1 VAAARGW
8 QFGWVAAESWTGRE
22 KSLATPL
29 ETWVNEAATLT
40 KPDRVVYCN
49 GSETEYQRMIAEMM
63 RAGDTLALNEKTYPN
78 CQLHRSS
85 VNDVA
90 RTEHLTYI
98 CTPEKD
104 DAGPTN
110 NWMDPNAAKHKVG
123 ALLDGAMRGR
133 TMYVVPYIMGP
144 VNSPISKVGVEAT
157 DSPYVVASMR
167 IMSRMGNAALERIG
181 ASKDFVPGLHSL
193 GDLDPTR
200 RFIVHFPQ
208 EKLIWSVGSGYGGN
222 ALLGKKCFALRIASV
237 MAREQGWMAEHMLI
251 LGLEAPGGKV
261 TYMGAAFP
269 SACGKTNLAMM
280 VSALESQG
288 YRVWTVGDDIGW
300 MQIGDDGYLHA
311 INPEAGF
318 FGVAPGTGMK
328 TNPNVMGALHK
339 NTLFTNVAMT
349 PEREPWWE
357 GIGDDPP
364 AGLINW
370 KGEKWDASK
379 GAAAHPN
386 ARYTVPA
393 SQAPSISP
401 KWEAPEGVPISA
413 FIFGGRRARV
423 APLVYE
429 SFDWQHGVFVGATM
443 ASETTAA
450 ATGDVGVTRRDP
462 MAMLPF
468 CGYNMADYFR
478 HWLEMGKKIPKP
490 PKIFHVN
497 WFRKGADGKFLWP
510 GYGENVR
517 VLKWI
522 LERVEGRGAAQET
535 PIGYVPARNGLTL
548 DGLKIS
554 DEAVNELLRVNP
566 EHWEVEMEDSKEFL
580 AKFGGRLPRE
590 IREEHEKLSLRFG
603 RVAGVAR

>member
-1 VAAARGW
+1 MIEKLL
-8 QFGWVAAESWTGRE
+8 AE
-22 KSLATPL
+22 
-29 ETWVNEAATLT
+29 
-40 KPDRVVYCN
+40 
-49 GSETEYQRMIAEMM
+49 
-63 RAGDTLALNEKTYPN
+63 GDTLALNEKTFPN
-78 CQLHRSS
+78 CHLHRSS

-90 RTEHLTYI
+90 RTEHLTFI
-98 CTPEKD
+98 CTPDKD

-110 NWMDPNAAKHKVG
+110 NWMDPDAAKHKLG
-123 ALLDGAMRGR
+123 ALFNGAMRGR

-144 VNSPISKVGVEAT
+144 VHSPISRVGVEIT

-167 IMSRMGNAALERIG
+167 IMTRMGDVAIHKLGSSAE
-181 ASKDFVPGLHSL
+181 FVPGLHSL

-200 RFIVHFPQ
+200 RYIVHFPQ

-222 ALLGKKCFALRIASV
+222 ALLGKKCFALRIASA

-251 LGLEAPGGKV
+251 LGLESPGGKV
-261 TYMGAAFP
+261 TYMAAAFP

-280 VSALESQG
+280 VSALEGQG
-288 YRVWTVGDDIGW
+288 YRVWTVGDDISW
-300 MQIGDDGYLHA
+300 MKIGDDGYLHA

-318 FGVAPGTGMK
+318 FGVAPGTGML

-349 PEREPWWE
+349 QDREPWWE
-357 GIGDDPP
+357 GIGSAPP
-364 AGLINW
+364 DGLTNW
-370 KGEKWDASK
+370 KNEHWDSSK
-379 GAAAHPN
+379 GPAAHPN

-393 SQAPSISP
+393 RQSPSISP
-401 KWEAPEGVPISA
+401 KWEAPEGVPVSA

-429 SFDWQHGVFVGATM
+429 SFDWQHGVFVGASM

-450 ATGDVGVTRRDP
+450 ATGDVGITRRDP

-468 CGYNMADYFR
+468 CGYNMADYFQ
-478 HWLEMGKKIPKP
+478 HWLDMGKKIPKP
-490 PKIFHVN
+490 PKVFHVN

-522 LERVEGRGAAQET
+522 LERVEGQGTADET
-535 PIGYVPARNGLTL
+535 PIGYVPAKKSLTL
-548 DGLKIS
+548 DGLNIS
-554 DEAVNELLRVNP
+554 GAALDELLRVNP
-566 EHWEVEMEDSKEFL
+566 NDWDTEMDDSRQFL
-580 AKFGGRLPRE
+580 SKFGLRLPRQ
-590 IREEHEKLSLRFG
+590 IREEHEKLARRFQ
-603 RVAGVAR
+603 RTVTA

>member
-1 VAAARGW
+1 VAANRCT
-8 QFGWVAAESWTGRE
+8 VRE
-22 KSLATPL
+22 IRVATPL
-29 ETWVNEAATLT
+29 ENWVEGAARLT
-40 KPDRVVYCN
+40 KPNRVVYCD
-49 GSETEYQRMIAEMM
+49 GSEVENQRMIAEML
-63 RAGDTLALNEKTYPN
+63 RTGDTQALNENSFPN
-78 CQLHRSS
+78 CYLHRST

-90 RTEHLTYI
+90 RTEHLTFI
-98 CTPEKD
+98 CTSDQD

-110 NWMDPNAAKHKVG
+110 NWMDPGTAKNKIG
-123 ALLDGAMRGR
+123 ALFDGAMRGR

-144 VNSPISKVGVEAT
+144 VSSPISRVGVEAT

-167 IMSRMGNAALERIG
+167 IMSRMGKVAMDRLG
-181 ASKDFVPGLHSL
+181 SSSDFVPGLHSL

-200 RFIVHFPQ
+200 RYIAHFPQ

-251 LGLEAPGGKV
+251 LGLESPGGKV
-261 TYMGAAFP
+261 TYMAAAFP

-288 YRVWTVGDDIGW
+288 YRVWTVGDDISW
-300 MQIGDDGYLHA
+300 MKIGEDGYLHA

-318 FGVAPGTGMK
+318 FGVAPGTGMHS
-328 TNPNVMGALHK
+328 NPNVMGALHK

-349 PEREPWWE
+349 KEREPWWE
-357 GIGDDPP
+357 GIGSEPP
-364 AGLINW
+364 AGMVNW
-370 KGEKWDASK
+370 KGEPWDSSK
-379 GAAAHPN
+379 GAAAHAN

-393 SQAPSISP
+393 RQSPSISP

-413 FIFGGRRARV
+413 FIFGGRRSRV

-450 ATGDVGVTRRDP
+450 ATGDVGITRRDP

-478 HWLEMGKKIPKP
+478 HWLDMGKKIPKP
-490 PKIFHVN
+490 PKIFNVN
-497 WFRKGADGKFLWP
+497 WFRKGSDGKFLWP

-522 LERVEGRGAAQET
+522 LERVEGRGAAEET
-535 PIGYVPARNGLTL
+535 PIGYVPAKNGLTL
-548 DGLKIS
+548 DGMKIS
-554 DEAVNELLRVNP
+554 NEALDELLRVNP
-566 EHWEVEMEDSKEFL
+566 ADWETEMEDSKQFL

-590 IREEHEKLSLRFG
+590 IREEQEKLARRFQHT
-603 RVAGVAR
+603 VTA

>member
-1 VAAARGW
+1 M
-8 QFGWVAAESWTGRE
+8 
-22 KSLATPL
+22 ATPL
-29 ETWVNEAATLT
+29 ETWVDQAAKLT
-40 KPDRVVYCN
+40 KPKRVVYCD
-49 GSETEYQRMIAEMM
+49 GSEAEYQRMIAEML
-63 RAGDTLALNEKTYPN
+63 RSGNSLTLNEKTFPN
-78 CQLHRSS
+78 CHLHRSS
-85 VNDVA
+85 PNDVA
-90 RTEHLTYI
+90 RTEHLTFI
-98 CTPEKD
+98 CSPEKEE
-104 DAGPTN
+104 AGPTN
-110 NWMDPNAAKHKVG
+110 NWMEPAAAKHKVG
-123 ALLDGAMRGR
+123 ALLDGAMSGR
-133 TMYVVPYIMGP
+133 TMYVVPYVMGP
-144 VNSPISKVGVEAT
+144 VSSPISKVGVEVT
-157 DSPYVVASMR
+157 DSPYVVASMK
-167 IMSRMGNAALERIG
+167 IMSRMGKVAMERLG
-181 ASKDFVPGLHSL
+181 TSGEFVPGLHSL
-193 GDLDPTR
+193 GDLDPSR

-251 LGLEAPGGKV
+251 LGLESPGGKV

-280 VSALESQG
+280 VSALEGQG
-288 YRVWTVGDDIGW
+288 YRVWTVGDDIAW
-300 MQIGDDGYLHA
+300 MKIGEDGYLHA

-328 TNPNVMGALHK
+328 TNQNVMGALRK

-349 PEREPWWE
+349 SDREPWWE
-357 GIGDDPP
+357 GIGSDAPS
-364 AGLINW
+364 GLIDW
-370 KGEKWDASK
+370 KGEAWDPSK

-393 SQAPSISP
+393 QQSPSISP
-401 KWEAPEGVPISA
+401 KWNAPEGVPISA

-450 ATGDVGVTRRDP
+450 ATGDVGITRRDP

-468 CGYNMADYFR
+468 CGYNMADYFA

-497 WFRKGADGKFLWP
+497 WFRKNADGKFLWP

-535 PIGYVPARNGLTL
+535 PIGYVPAKNGLTL
-548 DGLKIS
+548 DGMKIS
-554 DEAVNELLRVNP
+554 DEALNELLRVNP
-566 EHWEVEMEDSKEFL
+566 EDWDAEMEDSKRFL
-580 AKFGGRLPRE
+580 GKFGGRLPRQ
-590 IREEHEKLSLRFG
+590 ISEEHEKLARRFQ
-603 RVAGVAR
+603 RVVTA

>member
-1 VAAARGW
+1 M
-8 QFGWVAAESWTGRE
+8 
-22 KSLATPL
+22 ATPL
-29 ETWVNEAATLT
+29 ETWVDEAARLT
-40 KPDRVVYCN
+40 KPERVVYCD
-49 GSETEYQRMIAEMM
+49 GSEAEYQRMIAEMLH
-63 RAGDTLALNEKTYPN
+63 AGDSLPLNEKTYPN
-78 CQLHRSS
+78 CYLHRSS
-85 VNDVA
+85 PNDVA
-90 RTEHLTYI
+90 RTEHLTFI
-98 CTPEKD
+98 CSPDKE

-110 NWMDPNAAKHKVG
+110 NWMDPGAAKHKVG
-123 ALLDGAMRGR
+123 PLLDGAMRGR

-144 VNSPISKVGVEAT
+144 VMSPISKVGVEVT

-167 IMSRMGNAALERIG
+167 IMSRMGDVARDRLGSSSE
-181 ASKDFVPGLHSL
+181 FVPGLHSL
-193 GDLDPTR
+193 GDLDPMR
-200 RFIVHFPQ
+200 RYIMHFPQ

-237 MAREQGWMAEHMLI
+237 MAREQSWMAEHMLI
-251 LGLEAPGGKV
+251 LGLESPGGKV

-280 VSALESQG
+280 VSALENQG
-288 YRVWTVGDDIGW
+288 YRVWTVGDDISW
-300 MQIGDDGYLHA
+300 MKIGEDGYLHA

-328 TNPNVMGALHK
+328 TNQNVMAALHK

-349 PEREPWWE
+349 SEREPWWE
-357 GIGDDPP
+357 GIGSDPP
-364 AGLINW
+364 AGLLNW
-370 KGEKWDASK
+370 KGEAWDPSK

-393 SQAPSISP
+393 QQSPSISP

-450 ATGDVGVTRRDP
+450 ATGDVGITRRDP

-468 CGYNMADYFR
+468 CGYNMADYFG

-497 WFRKGADGKFLWP
+497 WFRKGAHGKFLWP

-522 LERVEGRGAAQET
+522 LERVEGRGTAQET
-535 PIGYVPARNGLTL
+535 PIGFVPAKNGLTL
-548 DGLKIS
+548 DGMKIS
-554 DEAVNELLRVNP
+554 EEAMNELLRVNP
-566 EHWEVEMEDSKEFL
+566 EGWEPEMEDSKQFL
-580 AKFGGRLPRE
+580 TKFGARLPRQ
-590 IREEHEKLSLRFG
+590 IGEEHEKLARRFQ
-603 RVAGVAR
+603 RVVSA

>member
-1 VAAARGW
+1 MG
-8 QFGWVAAESWTGRE
+8 
-22 KSLATPL
+22 TPL
-29 ETWVNEAATLT
+29 ESWVDEAARLT
-40 KPDRVVYCN
+40 KPDRVVYCD
-49 GSETEYQRMIAEMM
+49 GSEAEYQRMVAKMLSG
-63 RAGDTLALNEKTYPN
+63 GDTSTLNEKTFPN
-78 CQLHRSS
+78 CYLHRS
-85 VNDVA
+85 NPTDVA
-90 RTEHLTYI
+90 RTEHLTFI
-98 CTPEKD
+98 CSRQKD
-104 DAGPTN
+104 QAGPTN
-110 NWMDPNAAKHKVG
+110 NWMDPAEARQKVG
-123 ALLDGAMRGR
+123 GLLDGAMRGR

-144 VNSPISKVGVEAT
+144 VNSPISQVGVQAT

-167 IMSRMGNAALERIG
+167 IMSRMGKVAMDRLGSSRE
-181 ASKDFVPGLHSL
+181 FVPGLHSL
-193 GDLDPTR
+193 GDLDPQR
-200 RFIVHFPQ
+200 RLIAHFPE

-251 LGLEAPGGKV
+251 LGLESPGGKV

-280 VSALESQG
+280 VSALENQG
-288 YRVWTVGDDIGW
+288 YRVWTVGDDIAW
-300 MQIGDDGYLHA
+300 MKIGDDGYLHA

-328 TNPNVMGALHK
+328 TNQNVMGALRK

-349 PEREPWWE
+349 QQREPWWE
-357 GIGDDPP
+357 GIGGEPP
-364 AGLINW
+364 EGLTDW
-370 KGEKWDASK
+370 RGEKWDPAK
-379 GAAAHPN
+379 GPAAHPN

-393 SQAPSISP
+393 SQSPSISP

-413 FIFGGRRARV
+413 FVFGGRRARV

-450 ATGDVGVTRRDP
+450 TTGDVGVTRRDP

-468 CGYNMADYFR
+468 CGHNMADYFQ

-535 PIGYVPARNGLTL
+535 PIGYVPAKNGLTL
-548 DGLKIS
+548 DGIS
-554 DEAVNELLRVNP
+554 VPDAALDELLRVNP
-566 EHWEVEMEDSKEFL
+566 QDWEAELSNTKEFF
-580 AKFGGRLPRE
+580 AKFGARLPRQ
-590 IREEHEKLSLRFG
+590 ISEEHEKL
-603 RVAGVAR
+603 ARRLQPMVTA

>member
-1 VAAARGW
+1 V
-8 QFGWVAAESWTGRE
+8 
-22 KSLATPL
+22 ATPL
-29 ETWVNEAATLT
+29 EKWVEEAARLT
-40 KPDRVVYCN
+40 KPERIVWCD
-49 GSETEYQRMIAEMM
+49 GSEAENQRIIREMLNQ
-63 RAGDTLALNEKTYPN
+63 GDSLQLNEKTYPN
-78 CQLHRSS
+78 CYLHRSS
-85 VNDVA
+85 PNDVA
-90 RTEHLTYI
+90 RTEHLTFI
-98 CTPEKD
+98 CARTKD
-104 DAGPTN
+104 DVGPTN
-110 NWMDPNAAKHKVG
+110 NWMDPGAAKYKVG

-133 TMYVVPYIMGP
+133 TMYAVPYIMGP
-144 VNSPISKVGVEAT
+144 VNSPISKAGIEVT
-157 DSPYVVASMR
+157 DSPYVVANMR
-167 IMSRMGNAALERIG
+167 IMARIG
-181 ASKDFVPGLHSL
+181 KAATDRIGTSFDFVPGLHSI

-200 RFIVHFPQ
+200 RYIAHFPE

-251 LGLEAPGGKV
+251 LGLEAPDGKV

-280 VSALESQG
+280 VSTLESQG
-288 YRVWTVGDDIGW
+288 YRVWTVGDDIAW
-300 MQIGDDGYLHA
+300 MKIGEDGYLHA

-328 TNPNVMGALHK
+328 TNRNVMGALRQ
-339 NTLFTNVAMT
+339 NTIFTNVAMT

-357 GIGDDPP
+357 GINGAPTE
-364 AGLINW
+364 GLINW
-370 KGEKWDASK
+370 KGEAWDTSR
-379 GAAAHPN
+379 GPAAHPN

-393 SQAPSISP
+393 HQSPSISP

-429 SFDWQHGVFVGATM
+429 SFNWQHGVFVGATM

-450 ATGDVGVTRRDP
+450 ATGNVGIVRRDP
-462 MAMLPF
+462 MAMVPF
-468 CGYNMADYFR
+468 CGYNMADYFG
-478 HWLEMGKKIPKP
+478 HWLAMGKRIPHP

-522 LERVEGRGAAQET
+522 LERVEGRGGAQET
-535 PIGYVPARNGLTL
+535 PIGHVPARGALTL
-548 DGLKIS
+548 EGMNIS
-554 DEAVNELLRVNP
+554 ASTVEDLMRVDPEDWEQELI
-566 EHWEVEMEDSKEFL
+566 DIKEFFQ
-580 AKFGGRLPRE
+580 KFGDRLPSE
-590 IREEHEKLSLRFG
+590 LHVEHENLSRRLAPRE
-603 RVAGVAR
+603 VAR

>member
-1 VAAARGW
+1 MGKVA
-8 QFGWVAAESWTGRE
+8 
-22 KSLATPL
+22 
-29 ETWVNEAATLT
+29 
-40 KPDRVVYCN
+40 
-49 GSETEYQRMIAEMM
+49 M
-63 RAGDTLALNEKTYPN
+63 
-78 CQLHRSS
+78 
-85 VNDVA
+85 
-90 RTEHLTYI
+90 
-98 CTPEKD
+98 
-104 DAGPTN
+104 
-110 NWMDPNAAKHKVG
+110 
-123 ALLDGAMRGR
+123 
-133 TMYVVPYIMGP
+133 
-144 VNSPISKVGVEAT
+144 
-157 DSPYVVASMR
+157 
-167 IMSRMGNAALERIG
+167 ERLG
-181 ASKDFVPGLHSL
+181 ASSEFVPGLHSL

-200 RFIVHFPQ
+200 RFIMHFPQ

-251 LGLEAPGGKV
+251 LGLESPGGKV
-261 TYMGAAFP
+261 TYMAAAFP

-280 VSALESQG
+280 VSTLESQG
-288 YRVWTVGDDIGW
+288 YRVWTVGDDISW
-300 MQIGDDGYLHA
+300 MKIGEDGYLHA

-328 TNPNVMGALHK
+328 TNQNVMEALHK

-349 PEREPWWE
+349 SEREPWWE
-357 GIGDDPP
+357 GIGTDPP

-370 KGEKWDASK
+370 KGEPWDPSK
-379 GAAAHPN
+379 GTAAHPN

-393 SQAPSISP
+393 QQSPSISP
-401 KWEAPEGVPISA
+401 KWETPEGVPISA

-450 ATGDVGVTRRDP
+450 ATGDVGITRRDP

-468 CGYNMADYFR
+468 CGYNMADYFGN
-478 HWLEMGKKIPKP
+478 WLEMGKKIPKP

-535 PIGYVPARNGLTL
+535 PIGYVPAKSGLTL
-548 DGLKIS
+548 DGMKIS
-554 DEAVNELLRVNP
+554 EGAVNELLRVNP
-566 EHWEVEMEDSKEFL
+566 EDWEPELEDSKQFL
-580 AKFGGRLPRE
+580 GKFGERLPRQ
-590 IREEHEKLSLRFG
+590 IREEHQKLTQRFQ
-603 RVAGVAR
+603 RVVTA

>member
-1 VAAARGW
+1 M
-8 QFGWVAAESWTGRE
+8 
-22 KSLATPL
+22 ATPL
-29 ETWVNEAATLT
+29 ETWVEEAARLT
-40 KPDRVVYCN
+40 KPDRVSFCD
-49 GSETEYQRMIAEMM
+49 GSEAEYHRMIEKLLAD
-63 RAGDTLALNEKTYPN
+63 GDTYQLNEKSYPN
-78 CQLHRSS
+78 CHLHRSS

-90 RTEHLTYI
+90 RTEHLTFI
-98 CTPEKD
+98 CAPNKED
-104 DAGPTN
+104 VGPTN
-110 NWMDPNAAKHKVG
+110 NWMDPGAAKHKLG
-123 ALLDGAMRGR
+123 ALFDGAMRGR

-144 VNSPISKVGVEAT
+144 THSPISKLGVEIT

-167 IMSRMGNAALERIG
+167 IMTRMGSVAMQRLG
-181 ASKDFVPGLHSL
+181 SSSDFVPGLHSL

-200 RFIVHFPQ
+200 RYIVHFPE

-222 ALLGKKCFALRIASV
+222 ALLGKKCFALRIASF

-280 VSALESQG
+280 VSALETQG
-288 YRVWTVGDDIGW
+288 YRVWTVGDDISW
-300 MQIGDDGYLHA
+300 MKIGDDGYLHA

-318 FGVAPGTGMK
+318 FGVAPGTGML

-349 PEREPWWE
+349 ADREPWWE
-357 GIGDDPP
+357 GIGGPPP

-370 KGEKWDASK
+370 KGERWDSSK
-379 GAAAHPN
+379 GPAAHPN
-386 ARYTVPA
+386 SRYTVPA
-393 SQAPSISP
+393 RQSPSISP

-450 ATGDVGVTRRDP
+450 ATGDVGITRRDP

-478 HWLEMGKKIPKP
+478 HWLEMGKRIPKP

-517 VLKWI
+517 ILKWI
-522 LERVEGRGAAQET
+522 LERVEGHGAAEET
-535 PIGYVPARNGLTL
+535 PIGYVPGRTGLTL
-548 DGLKIS
+548 DGLNVS
-554 DEAVNELLRVNP
+554 TQALDELLRVNP
-566 EHWEVEMEDSKEFL
+566 DDWANEMDDTKQFL
-580 AKFGGRLPRE
+580 VKFGSRLPRE
-590 IREEHEKLSLRFG
+590 IREEHEKLARRFH
-603 RVAGVAR
+603 RTVSA

>member
-1 VAAARGW
+1 MAANRCT
-8 QFGWVAAESWTGRE
+8 VRE
-22 KSLATPL
+22 IRVATPL
-29 ETWVNEAATLT
+29 ENWVEGAARLT
-40 KPDRVVYCN
+40 KPNRVVYCD
-49 GSETEYQRMIAEMM
+49 GSEVENQRMIAEML
-63 RAGDTLALNEKTYPN
+63 RAGDTQTLNQNSFPN
-78 CQLHRSS
+78 CYLHRST

-90 RTEHLTYI
+90 RTEHLTFI
-98 CTPEKD
+98 CTPD
-104 DAGPTN
+104 QNDAGPTN
-110 NWMDPNAAKHKVG
+110 NWMDPGAAKNKIG
-123 ALLDGAMRGR
+123 ALFDGAMRGR

-144 VNSPISKVGVEAT
+144 VSSPISKVGVEAT

-167 IMSRMGNAALERIG
+167 IMSRMGKVAMDRLG
-181 ASKDFVPGLHSL
+181 SSSDFVPGLHSL

-200 RFIVHFPQ
+200 RYIAHFPQ

-251 LGLEAPGGKV
+251 LGLESPGGKV
-261 TYMGAAFP
+261 TYMAAAFP

-288 YRVWTVGDDIGW
+288 YRVWTVGDDISW
-300 MQIGDDGYLHA
+300 MKIGEDGYLHA

-318 FGVAPGTGMK
+318 FGVAPGTGMHS
-328 TNPNVMGALHK
+328 NPNVMGALHK

-349 PEREPWWE
+349 KEREPWWE
-357 GIGDDPP
+357 GIGSEPP
-364 AGLINW
+364 AGMVNW
-370 KGEKWDASK
+370 KGEPWDASK

-393 SQAPSISP
+393 RQSPSISP

-413 FIFGGRRARV
+413 FIFGGRRSRV

-450 ATGDVGVTRRDP
+450 ATGDVGITRRDP

-468 CGYNMADYFR
+468 CGYNMADYFL
-478 HWLEMGKKIPKP
+478 HWLDMGKKIPKP
-490 PKIFHVN
+490 PKIFNVN
-497 WFRKGADGKFLWP
+497 WFRKGSDGKFLWP

-522 LERVEGRGAAQET
+522 LERVEGHGTAEET
-535 PIGYVPARNGLTL
+535 PIGYVPAKNGLTL
-548 DGLKIS
+548 DGMKIS
-554 DEAVNELLRVNP
+554 NEALDELLRVNP
-566 EHWEVEMEDSKEFL
+566 ADWETEMEDSKQFL
-580 AKFGGRLPRE
+580 AKFGNRLPRE
-590 IREEHEKLSLRFG
+590 IREEQEKLARRFQHT
-603 RVAGVAR
+603 VTA

>member
-1 VAAARGW
+1 V
-8 QFGWVAAESWTGRE
+8 
-22 KSLATPL
+22 ATPL
-29 ETWVNEAATLT
+29 EMWVEESARLT
-40 KPDRVVYCN
+40 KPERIVYCD
-49 GSETEYQRMIAEMM
+49 GSEAENRRILDEML
-63 RAGDTLALNEKTYPN
+63 RGSDSVTLNEKTYPN
-78 CQLHRSS
+78 CYLHRSS
-85 VNDVA
+85 PNDVA
-90 RTEHLTYI
+90 RTEHLTFI
-98 CTPEKD
+98 CAPDKD
-104 DAGPTN
+104 DVGPTN
-110 NWMDPNAAKHKVG
+110 NWMDPVAAKFKIG

-144 VNSPISKVGVEAT
+144 VNSPISKAGVEIT
-157 DSPYVVASMR
+157 DSPYVVANMR
-167 IMSRMGNAALERIG
+167 IMARMGKVATDRIG
-181 ASKDFVPGLHSL
+181 NTRDFVPGLHSL

-200 RFIVHFPQ
+200 RYIAHFTD

-251 LGLEAPGGKV
+251 LGLESPGGKV

-288 YRVWTVGDDIGW
+288 YRVWTVGDDIAW
-300 MQIGDDGYLHA
+300 MKIGDDGYLHA

-328 TNPNVMGALHK
+328 TNRNVMGALRQ
-339 NTLFTNVAMT
+339 NTIFTNVAIT
-349 PEREPWWE
+349 PDREPWWE
-357 GIGDDPP
+357 GIGGPP
-364 AGLINW
+364 PSGMINW
-370 KGEKWDASK
+370 KNELWDTSK
-379 GAAAHPN
+379 GPAAHPN

-393 SQAPSISP
+393 HQSPSISP
-401 KWEAPEGVPISA
+401 QWEAPGGVPISA

-450 ATGDVGVTRRDP
+450 ATGNVGIVRRDP

-468 CGYNMADYFR
+468 CGYNMADYFG

-510 GYGENVR
+510 GFGENVR

-522 LERVEGRGAAQET
+522 LERVEGRGGAEET
-535 PIGYVPARNGLTL
+535 PIGFVPSRNALTL
-548 DGLKIS
+548 DGLNLS
-554 DEAVNELLRVNP
+554 SETVDELLEVDP
-566 EHWEVEMEDSKEFL
+566 QDWEQELIDSNEFL
-580 AKFGGRLPRE
+580 QKFGSRLPRA
-590 IREEHEKLSLRFG
+590 IREEHDKLSG
-603 RVAGVAR
+603 RLGHSAGVAR

>member
-1 VAAARGW
+1 V
-8 QFGWVAAESWTGRE
+8 
-22 KSLATPL
+22 ATPL
-29 ETWVNEAATLT
+29 QNWVEEAARLT
-40 KPDRVVYCN
+40 KPERVVYCD
-49 GSETEYQRMIAEMM
+49 GSEAEYRRMVELML
-63 RAGDTLALNEKTYPN
+63 RAGDTVTLNQKAYPN
-78 CQLHRSS
+78 CHLHRSS

-90 RTEHLTYI
+90 RTEHLTFI
-98 CTPEKD
+98 CSRDKD

-110 NWMDPNAAKHKVG
+110 NWMDPDAAKHKVG
-123 ALLDGAMRGR
+123 RLFDGAMRGR

-144 VNSPISKVGVEAT
+144 AVSPISKVGVEVT

-167 IMSRMGNAALERIG
+167 IMSRIGQVALNRLGPSNE
-181 ASKDFVPGLHSL
+181 FVPGLHAL
-193 GDLDPTR
+193 GDLDPMR
-200 RFIVHFPQ
+200 RYILHFPE
-208 EKLIWSVGSGYGGN
+208 EKLIWSIGSGYGGN

-251 LGLEAPGGKV
+251 LGLEAPSGKV
-261 TYMGAAFP
+261 IYMGAAFP

-288 YRVWTVGDDIGW
+288 YRVWTVGDDIAW
-300 MQIGDDGYLHA
+300 MKIADDGYLHG

-318 FGVAPGTGMK
+318 FGVAPGTGML

-349 PEREPWWE
+349 AEREPWWE
-357 GIGDDPP
+357 GIGSNPP

-370 KGEKWDASK
+370 KGEPWDSSK
-379 GAAAHPN
+379 GPAAHPN

-393 SQAPSISP
+393 KQSPSISP

-450 ATGDVGVTRRDP
+450 ASGDVGVTRRDP

-468 CGYNMADYFR
+468 CGYNMADYFG
-478 HWLEMGKKIPKP
+478 HWLQMGKKIPRP

-497 WFRKGADGKFLWP
+497 WFRKSADGRFLWP
-510 GYGENVR
+510 GYSENVR
-517 VLKWI
+517 ILKWI

-535 PIGYVPARNGLTL
+535 PIGYVPAKGGLTL
-548 DGLKIS
+548 DGMKIS
-554 DEAVNELLRVNP
+554 DDALNELLRVNP
-566 EHWEVEMEDSKEFL
+566 ADWETELEDSKQFL
-580 AKFGGRLPRE
+580 MKFGSRLPKE
-590 IREEHEKLSLRFG
+590 IREEHAKLSKRFHH
-603 RVAGVAR
+603 VVTA